1 MGNNIYHYYTLVTQF
16 LKKQP
21 GLIGTHTSKSNGW
34 YNNVLEYNEY
44 NKCGQYRG
52 NIVCLNISSSQLNIP

>member
-21 GLIGTHTSKSNGW
+21 RLTGTHTSKSNGW
-34 YNNVLEYNEY
+34 YNSVLEYNEY
-44 NKCGQYRG
+44 KCGQYRG
-52 NIVCLNISSSQLNIP
+52 NIVCLNISSSHT